1 MNIKKLIIF
10 MFFTSF
16 VFMFYSTL
24 AISGEKVYHSK
35 IKSINPEMV
44 DGQYCMLKLLL
55 KKLMIQLLKKKFWS
69 VLTVETNSTVQVI
82 GRCLPNFT
90 TEMSIRQNI
99 ACLIQGLAM
108 LLSRS
113 EKYV

>member
-1 MNIKKLIIF
+1 MKKLL
-10 MFFTSF
+10 MFLFCS
-16 VFMFYSTL
+16 MMYSTL

-44 DGQYCMLKLLL
+44 TDSIVMLRLLL

-69 VLTVETNSTVQVI
+69 VLTVEINSTVQVI
-82 GRCLPNFT
+82 GRCLPSFT

-99 ACLIQGLAM
+99 AGLIQGLAM